1 MLRAAATT
9 QPVRCR
15 NQLVKKLTLT
25 GHVRAGCNVLSAASD
40 TVRDNGSNA
49 RDAMDFDEFVRT
61 ATGGKRPYPYQCR
74 LAAEGLPDVL
84 CVPTGAGKTLAATLP
99 WLYRRHCGEEP
110 TRWLVL
116 VLPQRVLVEQTV
128 HEVESWLTAL
138 SGVLHNE
145 VSVHVLMGGESRR
158 DQDWR
163 IDPHRSRIF
172 VGTQDM
178 VLSRLL
184 MRGFAETRAMWPVSF
199 GLFHS
204 GTQFVFDEVQLMGPG
219 LRTSLQLQGLRE
231 AMKTALPCRS
241 MWMSATL
248 TPSALR
254 SVDFDRSLRVDRLR
268 DEDTA
273 GGEDGELGRRL
284 AATRRVARIDLDGA
298 ADARK
303 YATALADRVVAAHR
317 HGTRTLVVLNTVDR
331 AIELFRAVK
340 KLAQAA
346 DVVLLHSRFRPGDRR
361 THTDRAVTGTSEAGD
376 IVVSTQVL
384 EAGVDITSSTL
395 ITELAPWSSIV
406 QRAGRCNRDGRAVD
420 ARLMWVVPP
429 PGKGSSL
436 PYEQI
441 ELDNSAAILTEL
453 EGQLVTSTQLIDQG
467 SDVGEVI
474 HPTLRRR
481 DLRDLFD
488 TAADLNGNDIDVGP
502 YIRDADE
509 RTVFVAWRALP
520 LSDDMG
526 VPDGEELCPA
536 PLAGVRALLKR
547 SSAVVFDQ
555 NEGQWRAAQI
565 SDVRPTAMLV
575 FDAARGG
582 YGSEFGF
589 DPSSRSRVDPV
600 EVSAERPDS
609 MDTDPQS
616 MGCPDWLSLADHLAD
631 TEAEARRLL
640 VALAPELPDAQQEA
654 IVAAAR
660 WHDLGKAHPTYQTSL
675 LKANPELPPPD
686 TEAVWAKSP
695 GTAPLRH
702 DPPHFRHELVSAL
715 LLLDQSVGLLMN
727 TNETDLI
734 VYLALAHHGK
744 IRLAVRAAAGEPANT
759 VRGVRDGAATLPVAL
774 PGGQSLPSRELSLAP
789 TRIGV
794 GSLTDRALRLRDRA
808 DLGPFRLAFC
818 EAIVRCADWKAS
830 KEPGGGRA

>member
-1 MLRAAATT
+1 
-9 QPVRCR
+9 
-15 NQLVKKLTLT
+15 
-25 GHVRAGCNVLSAASD
+25 
-40 TVRDNGSNA
+40 
-49 RDAMDFDEFVRT
+49 MDFDKFVRT
-61 ATGGKRPYPYQCR
+61 ATKGKSPYPYQRR
-74 LAAEGLPDVL
+74 LADGGLPDVL

-99 WLYRRHCGEEP
+99 WLYRRERGEEP
-110 TRWLVL
+110 TRWLIL

-128 HEVESWLTAL
+128 REVRSWLAAL
-138 SGVLHNE
+138 SDVLHDE
-145 VSVHVLMGGESRR
+145 VSVRVLMGGEDQR
-158 DQDWR
+158 DHDWI

-231 AMKTALPCRS
+231 AITTALPCRS

-248 TPSALR
+248 APATLR
-254 SVDFDRSLRVDRLR
+254 SVDFDRPLRVAGLD
-268 DEDTA
+268 DEDTS
-273 GGEDGELGRRL
+273 GGEAGELGRRL
-284 AATRRVARIDLDGA
+284 AATRQVGRIELDGA
-298 ADARK
+298 RDART
-303 YATALADRVVAAHR
+303 YATALAGRVIAAHR

-331 AIELFRAVK
+331 AIELFRAVS
-340 KLAQAA
+340 KLAPAA

-361 THTDRAVTGTSEAGD
+361 THTERAVTATSAAGD

-395 ITELAPWSSIV
+395 VTELAPWSSIA

-420 ARLMWVVPP
+420 ARLLWVAPP

-436 PYEQI
+436 PYEQV
-441 ELDNSAAILTEL
+441 ELDNSMQILGGL
-453 EGQLVTSTQLIDQG
+453 EGRAVTSTQLAG
-467 SDVGEVI
+467 AGRDVGEVV

-488 TAADLNGNDIDVGP
+488 TAADLNGNDIDVSP
-502 YIRDADE
+502 YVRDADE
-509 RTVFVAWRALP
+509 RTVYVAWRALP
-520 LSDDMG
+520 
-526 VPDGEELCPA
+526 VPDDAGLPGGEELCPA
-536 PLAGVRALLKR
+536 PVAGVRTLLKR

-555 NEGQWRAAQI
+555 NEGKWRAAQV
-565 SDVRPTAMLV
+565 SDVRPTAVLV
-575 FDAARGG
+575 FDAAQGG
-582 YGSEFGF
+582 YRSDIGF
-589 DPSSRSRVDPV
+589 DPMSRSRVDAV
-600 EVSAERPDS
+600 EAIDVSAGRPDS

-616 MGCPDWLSLADHLAD
+616 MACPGWLSLAEHLAD
-631 TEAEARRLL
+631 TAAEARRLL
-640 VALAPELPDAQQEA
+640 EAFAPELPGAQQEA

-660 WHDLGKAHPTYQTSL
+660 LHDLGKAHPTYQTSL
-675 LKANPELPPPD
+675 RKANPESPPPNVE
-686 TEAVWAKSP
+686 TVWAKSP

-702 DPPHFRHELVSAL
+702 VPPHFRHELVSAL
-715 LLLDQSVGLLMN
+715 LLLDQGTGLLADMD
-727 TNETDLI
+727 EVDLV

-744 IRLAVRAAAGEPANT
+744 IRLAVRAAAGEPT
-759 VRGVRDGAATLPVAL
+759 DIVRGVRDGSTTLPATLPDGRTL
-774 PGGQSLPSRELSLAP
+774 PGRVLSLAP
-789 TRIGV
+789 TRIGA

-818 EAIVRCADWKAS
+818 EAIVRCADAKAS
-830 KEPGGGRA
+830 KQPGGGRA